1 MEDKNARKLLKKY
14 LNGTCTPDEK
24 AVIESWYG
32 KEAEDKTDAP
42 EDRTDYPSMQE
53 EIWSELQRR
62 NRSGSRTMW
71 LWFTAAAAAVTII
84 SSVVYF
90 SEYGLNKNTEAKY
103 SKNTIVPGA
112 NKAILVLA
120 DGSKINL
127 NDAEYGVLTNQS
139 GVRIKKAADGQ
150 LVYDIISDPSASSE
164 VTYNTIVTP
173 RGGQFQVN
181 LPDGTKVW
189 LNASSSIKFPTIFD
203 SAERLV
209 EISGEAYFEV
219 SKMMIRDTG
228 TGIPGRR
235 MPFIVKSAKQKIE
248 VLGTHFNVNA
258 YADEES
264 VRTTLLE
271 GSVKVMQSGH
281 TSGTILKPGEQSTLQ
296 NNIIKIANVD
306 KEETIAWK
314 NGNFQ
319 FNSEDIGAIMRKIA
333 RWYDVDVVYHK
344 DLVNQHFAGT
354 ISRFEDVSKVLHM
367 LELTGSVHFK
377 IEGRRIIVMP

>member
-1 MEDKNARKLLKKY
+1 MENKNARKLLKKY

-24 AVIESWYG
+24 AIIESWYG

-42 EDRTDYPSMQE
+42 EDRTDYSDME
-53 EIWSELQRR
+53 KEIWSELEKR
-62 NRSGSRTMW
+62 NKPESKSVW
-71 LWFTAAAAAVTII
+71 FWFTAVAAALTII
-84 SSVVYF
+84 SSIVYF
-90 SEYGLNKNTEAKY
+90 SDYRFNKSAEINY
-103 SKNTIVPGA
+103 SKNKISPGA
-112 NKAILVLA
+112 NKAILVLS
-120 DGSKINL
+120 DGSKIDL
-127 NDAEYGVLTNQS
+127 NDAQYGVLINQS

-150 LVYDIISDPSASSE
+150 LVYDIVPDPSASSE

-203 SAERLV
+203 SAKRLV

-219 SKMMIRDTG
+219 SKMMIRDTEA
-228 TGIPGRR
+228 GIPGRR

-271 GSVKVMQSGH
+271 GSVKVTQSDH

-296 NNIIKIANVD
+296 NNIIKIASVD

-333 RWYDVDVVYHK
+333 RWYDVDIVYHK
-344 DLVNQHFAGT
+344 DLVSQRFAGT

-367 LELTGSVHFK
+367 LELTGSIHFK